1 MKKEQ
6 VFRLNGLMAIFV
18 GVVMV
23 IFNSAVAVVQLPVQ
37 LISYRTFLSTILL
50 IFVFTGL
57 YAFQVNRA
65 GILGLIGYV
74 VTIISLVLNVC
85 FRFSEI
91 FIGSVLSERYS
102 EAITVIVQGPYS
114 FVQQITF
121 MLFLCG
127 FILFGIS
134 TLRAQLLPKL
144 AAWFLMGGGVI
155 SYALVMLPINVGAIM
170 SGAAIAWLGYAQYF
184 AMQEQVEVFAGE
196 PITEQ

>member
-127 FILFGIS
+127 YILFGIS

>member
-23 IFNSAVAVVQLPVQ
+23 IFNSAVAVVQLPLQ
-37 LISYRTFLSTILL
+37 LISYRTFLSPILL
-50 IFVFTGL
+50 IFVFTGF
-57 YAFQVNRA
+57 YAFQANRA

-121 MLFLCG
+121 TLFLCG
-127 FILFGIS
+127 YILFGIS

-144 AAWFLMGGGVI
+144 AAWLLMGGGVI